1 MRTNF
6 LIAALL
12 VGAPLMGVGGGARL
26 AYAAADT
33 GFLNVTST
41 PEARV
46 SIDGKDTGKTT
57 PVVHL
62 ELPAG
67 HHQLTLISLDGK
79 LTRTLGISIAPTD
92 TTRLRVNL
100 GP

>member
-1 MRTNF
+1 MRKNF
-6 LIAALL
+6 LIAAFVLAPF
-12 VGAPLMGVGGGARL
+12 VGAPFAN
-26 AYAAADT
+26 AAGDA
-33 GFLNVTST
+33 GYLNVASS

-46 SIDGKDTGKTT
+46 SIDGKDIGKTT
-57 PVVHL
+57 PVEHL
-62 ELPAG
+62 ELSAG

-79 LTRTLGISIAPTD
+79 LSRTLGFSIARAD